1 MSVSQPSREQAL
13 IRSIAASPRDL
24 ENYFSLV
31 ELYRETGEST
41 KAELALRRIIEIDP
55 TCLRAWVGLGTLLG
69 YREDWQGS
77 ADAFERAC
85 ALDPHNAD
93 NRVRHG
99 AALLANRNIRSA
111 MQTRDILLEQFPDR
125 AEGHVLAGH
134 LHKIHGRTEAAV
146 AAYARAIDIDPTQT
160 DALFN
165 LVDVSPP
172 SLSDPLAKHLE
183 NLCGDATLA
192 SRESANILFSL
203 ARIHEQSGRAASSMA
218 LYDEANAAAARTMHE
233 LGIVYDPGRI
243 EAETNRVIQ
252 LFDHGAIAAPLEP
265 LELDMTPVFIVG
277 MPRSGTT
284 LVERILA
291 SHSEVAGGGELP
303 FMQDC
308 LARLLSSEA
317 VQKVPKGLPTRDNEH
332 IRAMLHQLRE
342 LYLDKLFE
350 RDLDARYVT
359 DKLPANFSA
368 IGLIRILFPD
378 ARIVHCTRDPVAT
391 CWSLYAAH
399 FGAHLPYNTH
409 LKSLGHYYR
418 RIYSTLMRHWSRI
431 SGLDII
437 EADYDMLVANP
448 DAEIRELVGRCGLT
462 WEDACLRF
470 HENDAPVFTA
480 NMLQA
485 RQPVS
490 SASTTRWKK
499 FEQYLSPL
507 MTELA
512 AD

>member
-1 MSVSQPSREQAL
+1 MSESQQSHEQAL

-24 ENYFSLV
+24 NNYFSLV
-31 ELYRETGEST
+31 ELYRATGESS
-41 KAELALRRIIEIDP
+41 KAALTLRRIIELDP
-55 TCLRAWVGLGTLLG
+55 MCLRAWVDLGTLLG

-85 ALDPHNAD
+85 ALDSRDAD
-93 NRVRHG
+93 HLIRYG
-99 AALLANRNIRSA
+99 AALLANRDIQPA
-111 MQTRDILLEQFPDR
+111 MQTRDDLLERFPNR
-125 AEGHVLAGH
+125 AESHVLAGH
-134 LHKIHGRTEAAV
+134 LHKIHGRTEAAG
-146 AAYARAIDIDPTQT
+146 AAYGRAIDIDPAQT

-165 LVDVSPP
+165 LVDISPP
-172 SLSDPLAKHLE
+172 QVSDPLTKHLE
-183 NLCGDATLA
+183 SLRGNTTLA
-192 SRESANILFSL
+192 SREAANVLFSL
-203 ARIHEQSGRAASSMA
+203 AHIHELSGRAESAMA
-218 LYDEANAAAARTMHE
+218 LYDEANAAAALTMHE
-233 LGIVYDPGRI
+233 LGIVYDPERI
-243 EAETNRVIQ
+243 EAETNQVIE
-252 LFDHGAIAAPLEP
+252 LFDHSAITEP
-265 LELDMTPVFIVG
+265 LDPLDLDMTLIFIVG

-291 SHSEVAGGGELP
+291 SHSDVTGGGELP

-308 LARLLSSEA
+308 LARLLSTATS
-317 VQKVPKGLPTRDNEH
+317 QKVPKSLPTRDQQV
-332 IRAMLHQLRE
+332 RALLHQLRE

-378 ARIVHCTRDPVAT
+378 ARIVHCSRDPIAT
-391 CWSLYAAH
+391 CWSLYSAH
-399 FGAHLPYNTH
+399 FGVHLPYNMH
-409 LKSLGHYYR
+409 LRSLGHYHR

-437 EADYDMLVANP
+437 EADYGRLVANP
-448 DAEIRELVGRCGLT
+448 DVEIRELVGRCGLP

-470 HENDAPVFTA
+470 HESDAPVFTA
-480 NMLQA
+480 NMLRA

-499 FEQYLSPL
+499 FESYLSPL
-507 MTELA
+507 MAELA
-512 AD
+512 EG